1 MPNRNINTDIWLDSE
16 IIDDFSKNDTF
27 LWLYI
32 LTSPK
37 TFLCG
42 VLKAPLSSIAFD
54 TKLNKNEIIESI
66 YNLENKFHK
75 IKYNKENNEI
85 LILNWHKHN
94 WTKSPKLVE
103 SIERTLKNIKTQE
116 FTDYIEKII
125 TEHKKPVR

>member
-16 IIDDFSKNDTF
+16 IIDDFSRNDTF

-54 TKLNKNEIIESI
+54 TKMNKEEIIESI
-66 YNLENKFHK
+66 NNLENKFNK
-75 IKYNKENNEI
+75 IKYSKENNEI
-85 LILNWHKHN
+85 LILNWHKYN
-94 WTKSPKLVE
+94 WTKSSKLVE

-116 FTDYIEKII
+116 FTDYVKKII
-125 TEHKKPVR
+125 AEYKKPVR

>member
-1 MPNRNINTDIWLDSE
+1 MPNRNINTDIWLDNE

-42 VLKAPLSSIAFD
+42 VLKSPISSIAFD
-54 TKLNKNEIIESI
+54 TKLSKEEIVESI
-66 YNLENKFHK
+66 DNLQNKFNK

-85 LILNWHKHN
+85 LILNWHKYN
-94 WTKSPKLVE
+94 WTKSLKLLE
-103 SIERTLKNIKTQE
+103 SVERTLKNVKSEE
-116 FTDYIEKII
+116 FVDYVVKVVDRY
-125 TEHKKPVR
+125 KPLSK